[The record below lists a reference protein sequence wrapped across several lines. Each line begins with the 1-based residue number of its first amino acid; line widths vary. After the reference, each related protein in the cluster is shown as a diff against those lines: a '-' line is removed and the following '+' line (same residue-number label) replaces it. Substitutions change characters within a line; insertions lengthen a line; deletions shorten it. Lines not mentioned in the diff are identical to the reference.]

1 MKYVVDTHAL
11 IWFWAN
17 SPRLGA
23 NADRILSD
31 PNNVLVLPAI
41 VLAEICWIV
50 EHRAVGIALD
60 EILIA
65 LDRDSRFVIYPL
77 HREVI
82 EKCNVLNAIGEMHDR
97 QIVATTA
104 LLIDQGEMVSLITQD
119 ANIIASGLVPIIW

>member
-17 SPRLGA
+17 NPRLGA

-31 PNNVLVLPAI
+31 PFSVLVLPAI

-50 EHRAVGIALD
+50 EHRSVGIAFA
-60 EILIA
+60 EILNA
-65 LDRDSRFVIYPL
+65 LDRDPRFVIYPL

-82 EKCNVLNAIGEMHDR
+82 EKCNVLQAIGEMHDR

-104 LLIDQGEMVSLITQD
+104 LIIDQGEKVSLITQD
-119 ANIIASGLVPIIW
+119 ANIIASGVVPILW